1 MSEVTELVEAEAG
14 ASPQALGLQACAG
27 PVPHSAGD
35 IAGLGGCGQFSL
47 SSSCLLMSPWVS
59 GSWPD
64 PPLDSVLWLA
74 PVSLGGGG
82 DARSSPAACLQAA
95 GARAGVSCQL

>member
-74 PVSLGGGG
+74 PVSLGGG
-82 DARSSPAACLQAA
+82 AMPAPALLPVC
-95 GARAGVSCQL
+95 RQLAPGRV